1 VMLFCLVAAPCVATI
16 AVTGRESGAWKW
28 AALQF
33 FGLTALAYIL
43 TLILYQT
50 GRLFTG

>member
-1 VMLFCLVAAPCVATI
+1 MFFCLVATPCIATV
-16 AVTGRESGAWKW
+16 AVTRLESEAWKW
-28 AALQF
+28 AAIQF

-43 TLILYQT
+43 TFALYQT